1 MNEWMKFADVSFFYF
16 FVVKTK
22 KQTAGINILSDEF
35 VNTLSKS
42 IIMDYQHQAHVGR
55 YQEIIAQALS
65 SACSNGH
72 VDIVKDFLSD
82 DVKDFLTDESLFQA
96 LSSACSNGHVDIVK
110 ELLTSH
116 KFIDFYIHCVLTDI
130 FKIIH
135 DVTDQDEFSNLLSCI
150 KVWFYVLCF
159 N

>member
-1 MNEWMKFADVSFFYF
+1 
-16 FVVKTK
+16 
-22 KQTAGINILSDEF
+22 
-35 VNTLSKS
+35 
-42 IIMDYQHQAHVGR
+42 MDYQHQALVGR
-55 YQEIIAQALS
+55 YQEIIA
-65 SACSNGH
+65 
-72 VDIVKDFLSD
+72 
-82 DVKDFLTDESLFQA
+82 QA

-150 KVWFYVLCF
+150 KVCFMFYVLI
-159 N
+159 NI